1 MLGGIKMKG
10 IILAG
15 GMNKRLYPITRT
27 VNKQLLPIY
36 DKPMIYYPLSTLM
49 LTGIRDILIIST
61 PKDIWR
67 FEELFGNGS
76 DLGLKFSYAKQEE
89 PRGLADAFIVGKEF
103 IKKDNVCLILGDN
116 VFFGHGLLEM
126 LKDASSK
133 KEGATVFGYCV
144 KDPER
149 YGVIEFDK
157 NSNVLSIEE
166 KPKKPKSN
174 YAVAGLYFYDNN
186 VVEIAKN
193 LNPSARGEL
202 EITDVNEEYLRRGKL
217 EVKLMGRGFAWL
229 DTGTLDSLADA
240 TSFVKTI
247 EDRQGMKI
255 ACIEEIAYNNK
266 WIDREKLIKL
276 AEKNDKSAYG
286 EYLKKLLCQDY

>member
-1 MLGGIKMKG
+1 MKG

-116 VFFGHGLLEM
+116 VFF
-126 LKDASSK
+126 
-133 KEGATVFGYCV
+133 
-144 KDPER
+144 
-149 YGVIEFDK
+149 
-157 NSNVLSIEE
+157 
-166 KPKKPKSN
+166 
-174 YAVAGLYFYDNN
+174 
-186 VVEIAKN
+186 
-193 LNPSARGEL
+193 
-202 EITDVNEEYLRRGKL
+202 
-217 EVKLMGRGFAWL
+217 
-229 DTGTLDSLADA
+229 
-240 TSFVKTI
+240 
-247 EDRQGMKI
+247 
-255 ACIEEIAYNNK
+255 
-266 WIDREKLIKL
+266 
-276 AEKNDKSAYG
+276 
-286 EYLKKLLCQDY
+286 